1 MSSASK
7 AVTAA
12 LALTGLAATLLAGH
26 PANGAASAPTLN
38 PLLHASEG
46 WINGAVRAES
56 LRGKV
61 VLVDVFTFACYNC
74 RNVTPN
80 LRALHRDRAGQVVIV
95 GIHSPETPDEKNRS
109 NVVASFK
116 ALGVTWPV
124 AIDNSFALWR
134 AYGVDAWPTQLIF
147 DRHGHWRK
155 TVIGDSQ
162 DDVVDAE
169 IARLVAEK

>member
-1 MSSASK
+1 MNL
-7 AVTAA
+7 
-12 LALTGLAATLLAGH
+12 LAFGGLATALLAGG
-26 PANGAASAPTLN
+26 PAAGAPTLD

-46 WINGAVRAES
+46 WINGRAGADS

-80 LRALHRDRAGQVVIV
+80 LRALHRDRSAQVAIV
-95 GIHSPETPDEKNRS
+95 GIHSPETPYEKNRA
-109 NVVASFK
+109 NVVANLK
-116 ALGVTWPV
+116 ELGITWPV
-124 AIDNSFALWR
+124 AIDNSFALWH

-147 DRHGHWRK
+147 DRHGHWRR
-155 TVIGDSQ
+155 TVVGDSQ

>member
-1 MSSASK
+1 MKKKLCFALILSALPIS
-7 AVTAA
+7 
-12 LALTGLAATLLAGH
+12 AG
-26 PANGAASAPTLN
+26 AGSAPSLN
-38 PLLHASEG
+38 PIVHASEG
-46 WINGAVRAES
+46 WINGPVSAES

-80 LRALHRDRAGQVVIV
+80 LRALHRQRAGQVVIV
-95 GIHSPETPDEKNRS
+95 GVHSPETPYEKNRS
-109 NVVASFK
+109 NVETN
-116 ALGVTWPV
+116 LRQLEITWPV

-134 AYGVDAWPTQLIF
+134 AYGVDSWPTQLIF
-147 DRHGHWRK
+147 DRHGRWRK
-155 TVIGDSQ
+155 TVVGDSQ